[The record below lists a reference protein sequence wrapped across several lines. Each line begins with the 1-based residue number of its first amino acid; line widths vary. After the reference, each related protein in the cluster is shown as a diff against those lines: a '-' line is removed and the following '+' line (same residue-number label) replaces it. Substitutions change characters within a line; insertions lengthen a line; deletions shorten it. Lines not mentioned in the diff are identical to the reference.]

1 MQINNQPQYP
11 ESPVFKQVSL
21 VKVKKTL
28 LNGTPVDFKD
38 IFMKNCIS
46 RAINDN
52 TSIKTKMLLSMIGLR
67 KKAVKFFSFLEFPGY
82 TSIMQ
87 KAEDLGTS
95 YSWFKLNSGIDFKE
109 PMDENYDSFWV
120 LSKKDKDDYIDAT
133 PNSEMHKMMSGL
145 ISTLGEKERNNE
157 AISDTFVVA
166 QTAKWMNDRFEESIK
181 GKEIK
186 EIVIDEDYQMES
198 IKKDLDL

>member
-1 MQINNQPQYP
+1 
-11 ESPVFKQVSL
+11 
-21 VKVKKTL
+21 
-28 LNGTPVDFKD
+28 
-38 IFMKNCIS
+38 MKNCIG

-95 YSWFKLNSGIDFKE
+95 YSWFKLNSGIDFKD

-133 PNSEMHKMMSGL
+133 PTSAMHKMMSGI

-181 GKEIK
+181 GKEIR